1 MGASVL
7 LDLLV
12 DQKDYTKM
20 SHTVRENYGR
30 QVNKVDDRRKAFCEE
45 VAVKEA
51 MQSFDEQFNAI
62 FKTSNQSAIQSA
74 KSSK

>member
-1 MGASVL
+1 MG
-7 LDLLV
+7 
-12 DQKDYTKM
+12 
-20 SHTVRENYGR
+20 HTNKEAFGR
-30 QVNKVDDRRKAFCEE
+30 QVNKVEDRRKAFREE